1 MKSQL
6 NITLEDELTLTAI
19 VGLGSNLV
27 SACGS
32 SLEVLLLAIQVLS
45 RTSLKPLVRSSF
57 YESDPV
63 DCPAGSPRF
72 INAVVAVFLPIDSDV
87 EGFHRQLQRIEKR
100 LGRRRAGVLNEPRII
115 DLDLLYFGHKK
126 ISTSLLE
133 VPHPRAKERRFV
145 LLPLAEIASEMV
157 LPGQDLSVM
166 ELLHRL
172 PQTPMVRVISG

>member
-19 VGLGSNLV
+19 VGLGSNLG

-32 SLEVLLLAIQVLS
+32 SLEVLLLAIQALS

-115 DLDLLYFGHKK
+115 DLDLL
-126 ISTSLLE
+126 
-133 VPHPRAKERRFV
+133 
-145 LLPLAEIASEMV
+145 
-157 LPGQDLSVM
+157 
-166 ELLHRL
+166 
-172 PQTPMVRVISG
+172 